1 MRMYTHFLQLCSLV
15 LLLLLLSRL
24 LRLSSAVI
32 NLVGYLGTPYSL
44 NTPTTH
50 NKHSLVVAQNHVDAY
65 NVIISE

>member
-1 MRMYTHFLQLCSLV
+1 MFEW
-15 LLLLLLSRL
+15 LLLLQLSGL

-32 NLVGYLGTPYSL
+32 NLVGYLGSPYSL

-65 NVIISE
+65 NLEVN